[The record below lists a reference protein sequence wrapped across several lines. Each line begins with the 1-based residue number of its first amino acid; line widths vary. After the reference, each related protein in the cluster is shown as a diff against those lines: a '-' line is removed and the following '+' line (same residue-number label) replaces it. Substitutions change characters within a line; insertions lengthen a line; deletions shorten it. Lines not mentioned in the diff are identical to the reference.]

1 MSKKL
6 NLPPIG
12 VVSTAYESWI
22 LAAQEAKANEKTTP
36 SVLKN
41 MIYRFIEG
49 FRIRKFNL
57 ILIKY

>member
-6 NLPPIG
+6 NLAPVG
-12 VVSTAYESWI
+12 VDSTAEDSGT

-41 MIYRFIEG
+41 MIYRFIED
-49 FRIRKFNL
+49 F
-57 ILIKY
+57 

>member
-6 NLPPIG
+6 SLAPVG
-12 VVSTAYESWI
+12 VDSTADESGT
-22 LAAQEAKANEKTTP
+22 LEAQEAKANEKTTP

-41 MIYRFIEG
+41 MIYRFIKD
-49 FRIRKFNL
+49 FIVCKFCL